1 MDRRDFVRMSSL
13 LGTGALLK
21 LNGVSLFAA
30 EPSGLLQ
37 QLAKSSLNDKILVLI
52 QLHGGNDGLNMVI
65 PIDQYG
71 LYYNLR
77 PNIAIPSFG
86 TRQYITLDPNLP
98 DNKQVGLHPDMV
110 GTKAMYDQGNLAI
123 VQNVSYENMNGSH
136 FRSRDVWY
144 MGGDYNEYFNSG
156 WMGRY
161 FEHYHPDY
169 PTNYPNSAVPD
180 PLALEIGTGVSL
192 AFHRN
197 QGIPAGLSIQNP
209 NAFYDLINSVGANPP
224 LNFADTHAGDEI
236 EYIMQI
242 ERQSNNY
249 AERLRDVY
257 DAGTNSGVVY
267 PDLYPYIAPSG
278 ALNNPLAPQLKI
290 VSRLISGGIGTKI
303 FLCRIGGFDTHANQV
318 MNNNTT
324 MGSHA
329 ALLYHISSAVK
340 AFYDDLANL
349 GLADRVLTMT
359 FSEFGR
365 RAASNASYGTD
376 HGNAAPMLIYGTC
389 LNPGVYGTNP
399 DLQGLEFGNIPLQ
412 YDYRQVFS
420 SVVKDWFGATD
431 DAIGHV
437 KFENY
442 IDNRVDYIRCKEL
455 STNELFKEN
464 FWMKCYPNPTN
475 AGITINYSLQ
485 KAAMVAIEVK
495 DISGRTLGNIHSTHA
510 GPGEHFSNFDLS
522 QYASGIYLVTL
533 TANETVV
540 LTEKV
545 ILSK

>member
-13 LGTGALLK
+13 LGTGVLLK
-21 LNGVSLFAA
+21 LNGISLFAA

-37 QLAKSSLNDKILVLI
+37 KLAKSSLNDKILVLI

-65 PIDQYG
+65 PINQYG

-77 PNIAIPSFG
+77 PNIAIPSSG
-86 TRQYITLDPNLP
+86 TRPYITLDANLP

-110 GTKAMYDQGNLAI
+110 GTKAMYDAGNLAI

-136 FRSRDVWY
+136 FRSRDIWY

-161 FEHYHPDY
+161 LDHYYPGY
-169 PTNYPNSAVPD
+169 PTNYPNSDVPD

-209 NAFYDLINSVGANPP
+209 DAFYDLINSVGADPP
-224 LNFADTHAGDEI
+224 VNFPDTHAGDEI

-257 DAGTNSGVVY
+257 DAGANSGVVY

-278 ALNNPLAPQLKI
+278 SLNNPLAPQLKI

-318 MNNNTT
+318 VNNNTT
-324 MGSHA
+324 MGAHA

-376 HGNAAPMLIYGTC
+376 HGNAAPMMIYGTC

-399 DLQGLEFGNIPLQ
+399 DLQNLEYENIPLQ

-431 DAIGHV
+431 DAIADV
-437 KFENY
+437 KFEDY
-442 IDNRVDYIRCKEL
+442 IDNRIDYIRCKEL

-485 KAAMVAIEVK
+485 KEAMVDIEVK
-495 DISGRTLGNIHSTHA
+495 DISGRTVGNLHRTHA
-510 GPGEHFSNFDLS
+510 GPGEHFFDFDLS
-522 QYASGIYLVTL
+522 QYANGTYFVTL
-533 TANETVV
+533 TANETVI

>member
-13 LGTGALLK
+13 LGTGVLLK
-21 LNGVSLFAA
+21 LNGISLFAA

-37 QLAKSSLNDKILVLI
+37 KLAKSSLNDKILVLI

-65 PIDQYG
+65 PINQYG

-77 PNIAIPSFG
+77 PNIAIPSSG
-86 TRQYITLDPNLP
+86 TRQYITLDANLP
-98 DNKQVGLHPDMV
+98 SNKQVGLHPDMV
-110 GTKAMYDQGNLAI
+110 GTKAMYDAGNLAI

-161 FEHYHPDY
+161 FEHYYPDY
-169 PTNYPNSAVPD
+169 PTNYPNSTVPD

-209 NAFYDLINSVGANPP
+209 DAFYDLINSVGADPP
-224 LNFADTHAGDEI
+224 LNFPDTHAGDEI

-278 ALNNPLAPQLKI
+278 SLNNPLAPQLKI

-318 MNNNTT
+318 VNNNTT

-399 DLQGLEFGNIPLQ
+399 DLQGLEYGNIPLQ

-431 DAIGHV
+431 DAIEHV
-437 KFENY
+437 KFEDY

-475 AGITINYSLQ
+475 AGISINYSLQ
-485 KAAMVAIEVK
+485 KEAMVAIEVK
-495 DISGRTLGNIHSTHA
+495 DISGRTIGNIHNTHA
-510 GPGEHFSNFDLS
+510 GPGEHLFDFDLS
-522 QYASGIYLVTL
+522 QYANGTYFVTL
-533 TANETVV
+533 TANETVI